1 MRVLSSPQEH
11 FPSAPSSSA
20 REDARVR
27 RRRRRFAQG
36 RHAGTHTGNVE
47 SLSGLQCARAR
58 KNFFRGRDVPW
69 LFTGTI
75 SVRSRFTGPT
85 PVARFS
91 IAVVISRKV
100 SACRL
105 REPEKK
111 RSRRSRERETA
122 PARTNSL
129 LRAAIRSFAAEI
141 RAASL

>member
-1 MRVLSSPQEH
+1 MTRAFDCGGGGSLGR
-11 FPSAPSSSA
+11 
-20 REDARVR
+20 RE
-27 RRRRRFAQG
+27 
-36 RHAGTHTGNVE
+36 GTHTGNVE

-91 IAVVISRKV
+91 IAVVISGKL

-105 REPEKK
+105 REPEKELADG
-111 RSRRSRERETA
+111 RRKRETGFFI
-122 PARTNSL
+122 S
-129 LRAAIRSFAAEI
+129 
-141 RAASL
+141 

>member
-1 MRVLSSPQEH
+1 MTRAFDCGGGGSLGR
-11 FPSAPSSSA
+11 
-20 REDARVR
+20 RE
-27 RRRRRFAQG
+27 
-36 RHAGTHTGNVE
+36 GTHTGNVE

-91 IAVVISRKV
+91 IAVVISGKL

-105 REPEKK
+105 REPEK
-111 RSRRSRERETA
+111 
-122 PARTNSL
+122 RT
-129 LRAAIRSFAAEI
+129 R
-141 RAASL
+141 